1 MSAPML
7 ARFQINGYELISV
20 SNGPWR
26 VCTRSDRLG
35 SFGTREEALAYAASL
50 PSCKIRPKKK
60 TVNVKKHNL
69 Q

>member
-20 SNGPWR
+20 NNGPWR

-60 TVNVKKHNL
+60 SATVKKHDL